1 MKITRPP
8 NLCPAY
14 SDSSAPSTLFPEQER
29 NRLASPARR
38 ATLAGVPDLDFRW
51 KPPPIGPWLSE
62 NVRIMS
68 VVFTFVDHYSDKAWH
83 NLNWMFNAMDVTQWG
98 IFSLVMVTLGF
109 IAIKFR

>member
-1 MKITRPP
+1 
-8 NLCPAY
+8 
-14 SDSSAPSTLFPEQER
+14 
-29 NRLASPARR
+29 
-38 ATLAGVPDLDFRW
+38 
-51 KPPPIGPWLSE
+51 
-62 NVRIMS
+62 MS